1 MRQRV
6 HDDPNYELP
15 TDIKQLRQSTYK
27 HEHVQRKQQGN
38 AAAVLS
44 DLRKSRPKAGEVS
57 LVSSTLPATAAGML
71 LEALGGVSQSMA
83 GQ

>member
-27 HEHVQRKQQGN
+27 HEHVQRKQQGS

-44 DLRKSRPKAGEVS
+44 DLRNSRPKAGDVS
-57 LVSSTLPATAAGML
+57 PALPPTTAMML
-71 LEALGGVSQSMA
+71 EGLGGA
-83 GQ
+83 GQSVAGQ